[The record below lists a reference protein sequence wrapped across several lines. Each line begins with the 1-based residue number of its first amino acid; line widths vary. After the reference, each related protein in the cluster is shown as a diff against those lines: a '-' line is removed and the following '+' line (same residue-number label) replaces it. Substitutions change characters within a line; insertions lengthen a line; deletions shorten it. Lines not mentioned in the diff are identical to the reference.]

1 MIPNGD
7 VDAEWFRSR
16 GWWWAFAFAL
26 AVVLIAALSDYLG
39 WIVFGIFLYY
49 VARPVSR
56 RLHQRGLS
64 SGTSATVTLALV
76 VLPFVGVLFVVAS
89 LAIVQI
95 ATLEVTDFDVVFDR
109 LFPGVDTDE
118 LPTTDAELYPLAED
132 LATDPRLATVGQWAS
147 GLVGRFLA
155 ASYLL
160 FVTFLFAFFLV
171 RDERRLGRWLRTEIV
186 GERPNVTTY
195 LRNVDEG
202 LQSVFFGYTLTIL
215 AIVLLAGIVYAG
227 LNAIAPAGLEIPQI
241 LLLAIVTGLASVI
254 PLVGRNIVYASIV
267 GYLALTAIRT
277 DPTDLWFAVAFYV
290 VMGVLFDG
298 VIRTYVRPTLSG
310 RMFPTGLI
318 LFAYILGPP
327 VFGWYGIFLGP
338 IIMVVTVVFV
348 QHQLPRLLYGDQRPS
363 ETSEYSD
370 HDSEKQ

>member
-7 VDAEWFRSR
+7 IDAEWLRSR

-26 AVVLIAALSDYLG
+26 AIVLITALSDYIG

-56 RLHQRGLS
+56 RLYQRGLS
-64 SGTSATVTLALV
+64 SGTSAIVTLVLV
-76 VLPFVGVLFVVAS
+76 VLPFVGALFVVAS

-95 ATLEVTDFDVVFDR
+95 ATLEVTDFDAVLGR

-118 LPTTDAELYPLAED
+118 LPTTDAEVYPFAED
-132 LATDPRLATVGQWAS
+132 LATDPRLATIGQWFS
-147 GLVGRFLA
+147 GLVGRFLT

-171 RDERRLGRWLRTEIV
+171 RDERHLRRWVRTEIV
-186 GERPNVTTY
+186 RERPNVTTY
-195 LRNVDEG
+195 LRDVDEG
-202 LQSVFFGYTLTIL
+202 LQSIFFGYTLTIL
-215 AIVLLAGIVYAG
+215 AIVLLAGVIYAG
-227 LNAIAPAGLEIPQI
+227 LNAIAPAGLKIPQV

-277 DPTDLWFAVAFYV
+277 GPTGLWFPVVFYV
-290 VMGVLFDG
+290 VMGILFDG
-298 VIRTYVRPTLSG
+298 IIRTYVRPTLSG
-310 RMFPTGLI
+310 RMFPTGLV

-327 VFGWYGIFLGP
+327 IFGWYGIFLGP
-338 IIMVVTVVFV
+338 VIMVV
-348 QHQLPRLLYGDQRPS
+348 
-363 ETSEYSD
+363 
-370 HDSEKQ
+370 